1 MENEFLGVEFRPRS
15 RDHHHHEEEEEEEE
29 DNIEEKSGLL

>member
-15 RDHHHHEEEEEEEE
+15 RDHHHHEEEEEEE